1 MMKSAWIVD
10 RFSLAPEVGLRCAPR
25 RKPRARPK
33 RVRGMLRPPATSLHG
48 IAART
53 SFLANHCGD
62 RDMRCAAVLAAALT
76 TSISVIPSML
86 MAQAAQP
93 TGDVRPIPISTA
105 SRTTG
110 MLRID
115 GRLDESDWAQAAP
128 TDSFT
133 QIDPDEGKPA
143 TQPTE
148 VRVLYNGEFLYV
160 GARLRDSGAMRARLG
175 RRDMDPGD
183 SDCFKVLIDSYH
195 DHRTAFGFEINPL
208 GVKRDEIRT
217 IDTDDNTWDPVW
229 DAATS

>member
-1 MMKSAWIVD
+1 
-10 RFSLAPEVGLRCAPR
+10 
-25 RKPRARPK
+25 
-33 RVRGMLRPPATSLHG
+33 
-48 IAART
+48 
-53 SFLANHCGD
+53 
-62 RDMRCAAVLAAALT
+62 MRCAAVLAAALT

-160 GARLRDSGAMRARLG
+160 GARLRDSGAMRARLIFLPHIFLPTS
-175 RRDMDPGD
+175 RRFHNFSVHHFSVSRHP
-183 SDCFKVLIDSYH
+183 
-195 DHRTAFGFEINPL
+195 PL
-208 GVKRDEIRT
+208 FFF
-217 IDTDDNTWDPVW
+217 
-229 DAATS
+229 SSL